1 MKQLFIL
8 LMMSCLLFSCDSSDD
23 CTLDDWLGTY
33 RGVKTCGIEVQDDY
47 VFSIVRDN
55 LFTGINTSSEIES
68 VRIIV
73 DGEFF
78 FFSETQCSITGG
90 NFSPFG
96 STTASSLEDGELR
109 LRIEAMGDFCEWVAN
124 KI

>member
-1 MKQLFIL
+1 
-8 LMMSCLLFSCDSSDD
+8 MMSCLLFSCDSSDD
-23 CTLDDWLGTY
+23 CALDDWLGTY

-55 LFTGINTSSEIES
+55 LFTGINTSSEIGS

-78 FFSETQCSITGG
+78 FFSETQCSITGCLLYT
-90 NFSPFG
+90 SPSPRDG
-96 STTASSLEDGELR
+96 LLSRMPSS
-109 LRIEAMGDFCEWVAN
+109 A
-124 KI
+124 